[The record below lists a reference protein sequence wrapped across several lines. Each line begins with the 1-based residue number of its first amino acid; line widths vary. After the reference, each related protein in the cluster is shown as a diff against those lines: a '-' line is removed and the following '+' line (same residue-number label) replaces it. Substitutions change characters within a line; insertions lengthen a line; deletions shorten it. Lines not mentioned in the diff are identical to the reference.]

1 MILNNMMIIDR
12 ARYRNERTATV
23 MFDYV
28 ILREEDNTYTFLKNR
43 YNGINYSGLTEYQ
56 LNEKLNDIAIG
67 IIPEKKDCYNVG

>member
-12 ARYRNERTATV
+12 ARYKNEITASV

-28 ILREEDNTYTFLKNR
+28 IVREKDNTYTFLKNR
-43 YNGINYSGLTEYQ
+43 YNGIKYSGLTEYQ

-67 IIPEKKDCYNVG
+67 IIPEKKDYYDN